1 MAREFNP
8 QMGDLAQIQVYGVP
22 EMLALLKTVDPELRK
37 ATIARMKLAA
47 EPILQEARSL
57 IPDQP
62 ISVSEKTRKRGGGW
76 KVSGRLGYD
85 AKKVRRSIK
94 VTFKTKIRDK
104 MADTFPL
111 LRLTLGS
118 AGGSIYDMAGR
129 KGNGNTRSGEA
140 LIRKLQ
146 KDRGGASRVMWKS
159 VESKIRVVED
169 GVRDA
174 ISDMEDAIN
183 KRAQRDNR

>member
-8 QMGDLAQIQVYGVP
+8 QMGDLARIEVYGVP
-22 EMLALLKTVDPELRK
+22 EMLALLKRIDPELRK
-37 ATIARMKLAA
+37 ATIAKMKLAA
-47 EPILQEARSL
+47 DPILQEARGL

-62 ISVSEKTRKRGGGW
+62 ISVSEQTRKRGGGW
-76 KVSGRLGYD
+76 KAKGRLGYD
-85 AKKVRRSIK
+85 AKKIRRSIK

-104 MADTFPL
+104 NANTFPL
-111 LRLTLGS
+111 MRLVLGS

-129 KGNGNTRSGEA
+129 KGSGDSPSGTA

-146 KDRGGASRVMWKS
+146 QERGGASRVMWKS
-159 VESKIRVVED
+159 VENKISVVED

-174 ISDMEDAIN
+174 IVDMEFAIN
-183 KRAQRDNR
+183 QRAKRTSN

>member
-1 MAREFNP
+1 
-8 QMGDLAQIQVYGVP
+8 
-22 EMLALLKTVDPELRK
+22 
-37 ATIARMKLAA
+37 
-47 EPILQEARSL
+47 
-57 IPDQP
+57 
-62 ISVSEKTRKRGGGW
+62 
-76 KVSGRLGYD
+76 
-85 AKKVRRSIK
+85 
-94 VTFKTKIRDK
+94 

-146 KDRGGASRVMWKS
+146 KDRGGASRVMWRS

-183 KRAQRDNR
+183 KRAQRDSR

>member
-1 MAREFNP
+1 MS
-8 QMGDLAQIQVYGVP
+8 DLARIEVYGVP
-22 EMLALLKTVDPELRK
+22 EMLKVLKEIDPALRK
-37 ATIARMKLAA
+37 ATIAKMKLAA
-47 EPILQEARSL
+47 DPILQEARSL

-62 ISVSEKTRKRGGGW
+62 ISVSEQTRKKGGGW
-76 KVSGRLGYD
+76 KATGRLGYD

-104 MADTFPL
+104 NANTFPL
-111 LRLTLGS
+111 LRLVLGS

-129 KGNGNTRSGEA
+129 KGSGNTRSGEA

-159 VESKIRVVED
+159 VENKIRVVED
-169 GVRDA
+169 GVKDAIADMEYAINQRAKRDA
-174 ISDMEDAIN
+174 
-183 KRAQRDNR
+183 K

>member
-1 MAREFNP
+1 MAREWNP
-8 QMGDLAQIQVYGVP
+8 QMSDLARIEVYGVP
-22 EMLALLKTVDPELRK
+22 EMLKVLKEIDPALRK
-37 ATIARMKLAA
+37 ATIAKMKLAA
-47 EPILQEARSL
+47 DPILQEARSL

-62 ISVSEKTRKRGGGW
+62 ISVSEQTRKKGGGW
-76 KVSGRLGYD
+76 KATGRLGYD

-104 MADTFPL
+104 NANTFPL
-111 LRLTLGS
+111 LRLVLGS

-129 KGNGNTRSGEA
+129 KGSGNTRSGEA

-159 VESKIRVVED
+159 VENKIRVVED
-169 GVRDA
+169 GVKDAIADMEYAINQRAKRDA
-174 ISDMEDAIN
+174 N
-183 KRAQRDNR
+183 